1 MINILVAHQSLLQR
15 LIWISAGVLVVLLL
29 LRRFFRFRRINPL
42 VDIAKKLEFS
52 LMEDHDYAL
61 EHNLRDFFLL
71 GHGRVAPRLFYV
83 LSCRKGGSHMKIF
96 DYNGTAYAFRIL
108 RFLFQT
114 MCFVE
119 ADGRKFMDF
128 IIVPKTLYW
137 RLRSLFSQD
146 IFIREGISEEF
157 LRHYF
162 LIVKKDQPMP
172 KFQQDFFKSFLAL
185 GKPYSLETHGNR
197 FIFYRHGVVVPVRR
211 FGEFYKDFKLMSE
224 ALEHYEIQA

>member
-1 MINILVAHQSLLQR
+1 MINTLVVYQSLLQR
-15 LIWISAGVLVVLLL
+15 LFWISAGALVVLLL
-29 LRRFFRFRRINPL
+29 SRRFFRFRRINPL

-52 LMEDHDYAL
+52 VTEDHDYVL

-71 GHGRVAPRLFYV
+71 GCGRVAPRLFYV
-83 LSCRKGGSHMKIF
+83 LSCRKGGVHMKIF
-96 DYNGTAYAFRIL
+96 DYNGTAYAFRVL

-119 ADGRKFMDF
+119 ADGRNFMDF

-137 RLRSLFSQD
+137 RLWSLSSQD
-146 IFIREGISEEF
+146 TFLKEGIPKEF

-162 LIVKKDQPMP
+162 LIVKKDQPLP
-172 KFQQDFFKSFLAL
+172 KFQQDFFESFLAL

-197 FIFYRHGVVVPVRR
+197 FIFYRHGVVIPVRC
-211 FGEFYKDFKLMSE
+211 FEEFYKDFKLMSE
-224 ALEHYEIQA
+224 ALEHGIV

>member
-1 MINILVAHQSLLQR
+1 MINILVVHQSLLQR
-15 LIWISAGVLVVLLL
+15 LFWIGVGVLVALLL
-29 LRRFFRFRRINPL
+29 LRHIFRFRRVNPL
-42 VDIAKKLEFS
+42 VEIAKKLEFS
-52 LMEDHDYAL
+52 VMEDHDYVL
-61 EHNLRDFFLL
+61 GHNLRDFFLL
-71 GHGRVAPRLFYV
+71 GRGRVAPKLFYV
-83 LSCRKGGSHMKIF
+83 LSCRKGGLHRKIF
-96 DYNGTAYAFRIL
+96 DYNGTAYVFGVL

-137 RLRSLFSQD
+137 RLRSLFSQE
-146 IFIREGISEEF
+146 IFLREGIPEYF

-162 LIVKKDQPMP
+162 LIVKKDQPLP

-211 FGEFYKDFKLMSE
+211 FEEFYKDFKSITE
-224 ALEHYEIQA
+224 VLEHGIV

>member
-1 MINILVAHQSLLQR
+1 MIDTLIVQQSLLQG
-15 LIWISAGVLVVLLL
+15 LVFIGVGALVALFLS
-29 LRRFFRFRRINPL
+29 RRFFRFRRVNPL
-42 VDIAKKLEFS
+42 VEIAKKLEFT
-52 LMEDHDYAL
+52 LMEDHDYVL

-71 GHGRVAPRLFYV
+71 GRGRVAPRLFYV
-83 LSCRKGGSHMKIF
+83 LSCRNGGLHRKIF

-146 IFIREGISEEF
+146 IFLREGISEEF

-197 FIFYRHGVVVPVRR
+197 FIFYRHGVVIPVRR
-211 FGEFYKDFKLMSE
+211 FGEFYKDFKSMSE
-224 ALEHYEIQA
+224 ALEHYEIQT